1 MHPHSACERWYLHG
15 VVIVGLLLLM
25 FILADSVPDLLD
37 RIRAALEVKP

>member
-1 MHPHSACERWYLHG
+1 MHPHSARERWYLHR